1 MGIFK
6 HPKTGIYHANYF
18 NDSGKRCR
26 PSLHTKDKRIAQIKF
41 AEIVQGK
48 EALSGNASK
57 IPWQAFKN
65 KFIETISPERSKT
78 TINHFKRACYYLED
92 IIRPKYLN
100 ELTPLKLQQ
109 LKTAL
114 KEQGKGEAGINR
126 WIRAL
131 KTMLRKAEDW
141 NYMPPQKWQTVGS
154 FKETEHRIVFF
165 TVPELKK
172 MLKHAN
178 TFQLT
183 VILLGSQAG
192 LRRGEMAN
200 LQWSDLNFKKALL
213 SITPKENWHPKDF
226 EVRHIPLSKQL
237 LKHLQALKAKAQG
250 VYVLAKQDGRPYSAD
265 EITTLFARFLKEEEI
280 SIEGNVHK
288 LRHTFA
294 SLIMQNGG
302 NLYDLSKLMGHSSI
316 KMTEKYSHLGKI
328 KTETTIDRLPVL

>member
-18 NDSGKRCR
+18 NDSGKRRR
-26 PSLHTKDKRIAQIKF
+26 PSLHTRDKRIAQIKF
-41 AEIVQGK
+41 AEIMQSK
-48 EALSGNASK
+48 EALCGNASK
-57 IPWQAFKN
+57 IPWKAFKD
-65 KFIETISPERSKT
+65 KFIETITPERTKT
-78 TINHFKRACYYLED
+78 TINHFKRACFYLED
-92 IIRPKYLN
+92 IINPKYLN
-100 ELTPLKLQQ
+100 EVTPLKLQQ
-109 LKTAL
+109 LKSKL

-126 WIRAL
+126 WLRAL

-141 NYMPPQKWQTVGS
+141 NYIPPQKWQTVGS
-154 FKETEHRIVFF
+154 FKEVEHRIVFF
-165 TVPELKK
+165 TVAELKK
-172 MLKHAN
+172 MLKQAN
-178 TFQLT
+178 TFERT

-192 LRRGEMAN
+192 LRRAEIAN
-200 LQWSDLNFKKALL
+200 LYWEDVNFKKSVL

-226 EVRHIPLSKQL
+226 EVRHIPLTKQL
-237 LKHLQALKAKAQG
+237 AKHLNNLKEKAKSPF
-250 VYVLAKQDGRPYSAD
+250 VLAKQDGRPYSAD
-265 EITTLFARFLKEEEI
+265 ELTTLFTRFLKKKEVDVP
-280 SIEGNVHK
+280 GNVHK